1 MTIPAGTLPARPWG
15 LYETQKAI
23 GLIKNIFQVKLC
35 AALHLKRVTAPLFV
49 DPATGPQTTT
59 STAWSAPWASTS
71 PLWVSRARWCTPWPN
86 GSALP
91 STTTTS
97 FVGNGLVADMNAIR
111 RDEELDNLHSI

>member
-1 MTIPAGTLPARPWG
+1 MTVLPERYQPALG

-49 DPATGPQTTT
+49 DPATGLNDDLNGVERPVTFDIPDAGTDG
-59 STAWSAPWASTS
+59 
-71 PLWVSRARWCTPWPN
+71 LWVSRARWSTPWPS

-97 FVGNGLVADMNAIR
+97 LWATAWWRI
-111 RDEELDNLHSI
+111 